1 VDMATTVALE
11 MEEKRRK
18 EEWEKMEE
26 EAKTKVINNI
36 LPVLSY
42 VSPNRYG
49 NCVCEPSETSKLENE
64 ARTMVPVIKHHWH
77 D

>member
-36 LPVLSY
+36 FPAVSY
-42 VSPNRYG
+42 VNPDRCGYG
-49 NCVCEPSETSKLENE
+49 VCEPLEPRSRNI
-64 ARTMVPVIKHHWH
+64 PVFIKSHCHFLRLC
-77 D
+77 